1 MSSDRLTALLAER
14 VMHWGVGPERFLLG
28 KRQWIRRSQFQ
39 PMDRIQDAFRVLRK
53 ASNGYSLAKTPEGV
67 FTATVQIGD
76 RTGFAAGYAEAATI
90 SLAIARA
97 IGVDGKDS
105 Q

>member
-1 MSSDRLTALLAER
+1 
-14 VMHWGVGPERFLLG
+14 MHWGVGPERFLLG

-53 ASNGYSLAKTPEGV
+53 AATGYLLAKTPDGV
-67 FTATVQIGD
+67 FTATVQVGD
-76 RTGFAAGYAEAATI
+76 RAGEASGRAEAATI

-97 IGVDGKDS
+97 IGVDLKDG